1 MSRRFVESVGKE
13 GACSPRSLSA
23 HCVPAYSNRGMSL
36 IEIMVALA
44 IAGVLLLGL
53 SQIFVGSKNVY
64 RLQEGMSRVQE
75 NARFVLQYLESNVRM
90 AGYLGCGNDV
100 DLTTKPGS
108 PPAFLNHLIQPT
120 SLPGIF
126 PVQQDTLPTPQ
137 RFQRPIEAYAYTGGS
152 VDNLNLTLGALGD
165 WTPNLPGD
173 LGLTGLNMPAK
184 GSDVLV
190 LRLVSGE
197 STAMLGDFDMTN
209 GSFNV
214 ADPDLVKGGQIYAIT
229 NCANARIFKA
239 SARAAGSNP
248 VLALL
253 ADNPLALVAGAP
265 STWTGTFAN
274 MQFNQTS
281 TQLNAEVHP
290 AQYIVVYVGIRD
302 PGTADATPVLKVW
315 DGVNAQELA
324 DDVEIMKLWF
334 GVDTNGDRTVDK
346 YVAANSTDA
355 DANLAV
361 TTVQQRDTNWRNVL
375 SVRIGFL
382 MRSQDIASA
391 SAHTGDTPGDNVYR
405 LFDAR
410 VQRPR
415 DFRFRDVYTTT
426 IALRN
431 RLPN

>member
-1 MSRRFVESVGKE
+1 MSSRLITRFGNECASSRRAF
-13 GACSPRSLSA
+13 ARA
-23 HCVPAYSNRGMSL
+23 NRGMSL

-90 AGYLGCGNDV
+90 AGYMGCGNDV
-100 DLTTKPGS
+100 DLTVKAGS
-108 PPAFLNHLIQPT
+108 PPAFLNHLRQFT
-120 SLPGIF
+120 SLPGVF
-126 PVQQDTLPTPQ
+126 PVDQDTLLTPE
-137 RFQRPIEAYAYTGGS
+137 RFQRPIEAFAYTGGS
-152 VDNLNLTLGALGD
+152 IDNQNLTAGALTD
-165 WTPNLPGD
+165 WTPNLPND
-173 LGLTGLNMPAK
+173 LGLGADTPVK
-184 GSDVLV
+184 GSDVLI
-190 LRLVSGE
+190 LRIVTGD
-197 STAMLGDFDMTN
+197 STAMVGDFNMTN

-214 ADPDLVKGGQIYAIT
+214 VDPNLVIPGETYAIA

-248 VLALL
+248 ILATA
-253 ADNPLALVAGAP
+253 ADNLLFLTTDHT

-274 MQFNQTS
+274 MQFNQTGS
-281 TQLNAEVHP
+281 QLNAEVHP
-290 AQYIVVYVGIRD
+290 AQYIVLYVGLR
-302 PGTADATPVLKVW
+302 GAVAGVGGTPVLKAKI
-315 DGVNAQELA
+315 GSAAPQELA
-324 DDVEIMKLWF
+324 DDVEVMKISL
-334 GVDTNGDRTVDK
+334 GVDTNGDGTVDK
-346 YVAANSTDA
+346 FVPPNSTDI

-361 TTVQQRDTNWRNVL
+361 TAVKQRDINWRRVL
-375 SVRIGFL
+375 SVRVGLL
-382 MRSQDIASA
+382 MRSQDIANA
-391 SAHTGDTPGDNVYR
+391 TPHKGDVAGDNVYR

-431 RLPN
+431 RLPNY

>member
-1 MSRRFVESVGKE
+1 
-13 GACSPRSLSA
+13 
-23 HCVPAYSNRGMSL
+23 
-36 IEIMVALA
+36 
-44 IAGVLLLGL
+44 
-53 SQIFVGSKNVY
+53 
-64 RLQEGMSRVQE
+64 
-75 NARFVLQYLESNVRM
+75 M
-90 AGYLGCGNDV
+90 AGYFGCGNDV

-108 PPAFLNHLIQPT
+108 PPAFLNHLQNYT
-120 SLPGIF
+120 SVAGVF
-126 PVQQDTLPTPQ
+126 PLEQDTLATPE

-152 VDNLNLTLGALGD
+152 IDNADVTRGAAGD
-165 WTPNLPGD
+165 WTPNLPNDMGIPAGD
-173 LGLTGLNMPAK
+173 MPVK

-190 LRLVSGE
+190 LRLVASE
-197 STAMLGDFDMTN
+197 STPLLGDFDMAN

-239 SARAAGSNP
+239 TARAAGSNP
-248 VLALL
+248 VLALG
-253 ADNPLALVAGAP
+253 ADNLLRLVASSS

-274 MQFNQTS
+274 MQFNQTG

-290 AQYIVVYVGIRD
+290 AQFIVLYVGLRD
-302 PGTADATPVLKVW
+302 LPTPTPVLKIA
-315 DGVNAQELA
+315 DGVNAPQELA

-334 GVDTNGDRTVDK
+334 GVDADGDGAVDK
-346 YVAANSTDA
+346 YLAANSTDV

-361 TTVQQRDTNWRNVL
+361 TAINQRDVNWRKVL

-382 MRSQDIASA
+382 MRSQDIANA

-431 RLPN
+431 RLGNY